1 MSDADKIQILT
12 AALQRIAKCKDSP
25 DLDPGGEVQLGL
37 HCGVEDRC
45 IDNIYEAASFGY
57 TEGAEDAME
66 WAVNEANFAL
76 TQILDS
82 GGAENEW
89 PCFECDDG
97 TIRLVRKPYETTGGK
112 GEPMTIQDVPIW
124 TCDHCGDESFDANGT
139 RIIEEARIAA
149 GVKYRR

>member
-12 AALQRIAKCKDSP
+12 AALQRIAKWEDSP
-25 DLDPGGEVQLGL
+25 DIDPSGDIQLGL
-37 HCGVEDRC
+37 HCGVEDRY
-45 IDNIYEAASFGY
+45 IDSVYDAADFGY
-57 TEGAEDAME
+57 TKGAEVALE
-66 WAVNEANFAL
+66 WATNEASFAL
-76 TQILDS
+76 KQILDS

-112 GEPMTIQDVPIW
+112 GEPLTIPDVPIW
-124 TCDHCGDESFDANGT
+124 TCDTCGDQSFDKNGSQ
-139 RIIEEARIAA
+139 IIQEAREAA